1 MSLAQSAI
9 AVMGILN
16 VTPDSFSDG
25 GHYQSFEAAK
35 RQAEQMVKDGADWLD
50 IGGEST
56 RPGAP
61 EVSEQEELERV
72 IPVIE
77 YCSKHLPIPVSVDTS
92 KAAVMTA
99 AIAAGARMVNDVR
112 ALQAPGALQAV
123 ADSDVAVCLMHMQG
137 QPRTMQ
143 ENPVYEDVVNEVKAF
158 LAERIRAC
166 EAAGIDKS
174 RVIIDPG
181 FGFGKSLR
189 HNYELLQRLQ
199 AFQEFGVPVLVGM
212 SRKSMLGAVIDKPV
226 EKRLAAS
233 VAAATLAATKGAKI
247 LRVHDVAETKDAVK
261 IVTAMITGAF

>member
-1 MSLAQSAI
+1 
-9 AVMGILN
+9 
-16 VTPDSFSDG
+16 
-25 GHYQSFEAAK
+25 
-35 RQAEQMVKDGADWLD
+35 
-50 IGGEST
+50 
-56 RPGAP
+56 
-61 EVSEQEELERV
+61 
-72 IPVIE
+72 
-77 YCSKHLPIPVSVDTS
+77 
-92 KAAVMTA
+92 
-99 AIAAGARMVNDVR
+99 MVNDVR